1 MKQQQRK
8 FKTLHQRKFKK
19 YHILKYKSTTTV
31 KKKKIAKETGNTENR
46 SNTCWQKSYMEIK

>member
-8 FKTLHQRKFKK
+8 FKILHQRKFKK
-19 YHILKYKSTTTV
+19 YQILKYKSTTTV

-46 SNTCWQKSYMEIK
+46 SNTC